1 VLRVMY
7 YRVMCYRVMCYRVMC
22 YRVTMVMCY
31 RVMCYRVTMVRKVQ
45 HSGCCAVSSPS
56 IYLGLVSLPATFF
69 SFLML

>member
-1 VLRVMY
+1 MMCYRVTM
-7 YRVMCYRVMCYRVMC
+7 VMCYRVTIVMC